1 MVCACDPSLVSRVVA
16 VVAVV
21 VVVVVVVCVCVCV
34 CVCVYIHFKCSKG
47 KRLAALNFQR
57 ERLTL
62 V

>member
-1 MVCACDPSLVSRVVA
+1 VGG
-16 VVAVV
+16 VV
-21 VVVVVVVCVCVCV
+21 VGVGVVVVCVCVCV